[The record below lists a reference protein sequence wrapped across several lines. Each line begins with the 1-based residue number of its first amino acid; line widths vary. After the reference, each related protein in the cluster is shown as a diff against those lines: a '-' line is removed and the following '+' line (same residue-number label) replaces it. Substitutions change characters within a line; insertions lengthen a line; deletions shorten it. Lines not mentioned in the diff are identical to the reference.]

1 MNRSENASVNPQ
13 SFVKLLAQL
22 LLIGAVIW
30 VYRVEHL
37 FGFYK
42 IMPVILGGF
51 VVHSFLPLKY
61 RPAFLFLLSVIGM
74 IVLLPPIHVVAI
86 LAIGLGMIAIC
97 HLPVKMWM
105 RVTLLLLVGAALAAA
120 RADLFSPEVVEKA
133 YQVKIAV
140 GERSGGLFRV
150 GWRSLP
156 SIVLPIIGA
165 MFIFRILIYLFDIRH
180 EKPGVSVWQ
189 RLTYFFMLPNFVFLL
204 FPVIDYTTYKKN
216 YYNKPASDIYQRGIS
231 WIFRGV
237 IHLLLY
243 RIVYI
248 HLVPSASEVQGLW
261 GVAGAMVSTY
271 LMYLRVSGQFHLIV
285 GIMLLFGHNLPETN
299 NLYFLA
305 SSFSDYWRRINIY
318 WKDFMAKIFYYPAF
332 VRFKKLGVYPAVIL
346 STMFVFLATWLLHA
360 YQWFWL
366 RGVFPISVTDGL
378 FWFFFGLLALGSQ
391 LIEMRKPRR
400 RIKGFE
406 WKNALQHSVKVLATF
421 SSITILWSLWSS
433 STMADFLGL
442 VSHVADATV
451 TEVVLFAAMLVG
463 IIVVGAIVQYLVFN
477 IKEGTLSIP
486 AGPQAK
492 RWYPHAVAVMLL
504 LLAFPPLLEQL
515 PEKNQEFLA
524 TINSEQLNRKD
535 QEVLERGYY
544 ESLLEP
550 TDYLS
555 ALWATK
561 SKRPP
566 GWNTQ
571 LSDVGASKD
580 TSSILLNVLVPSVN
594 TEWKE
599 IAFKTNRWGMRDK
612 DYTKEKPAN
621 TYRYAL
627 LGASTEMGWGV
638 EGVDV
643 FEAIVEE
650 KMNETLAGSN
660 RSVEILNF
668 SVPSYTVLQSLK
680 QLDTQVPEFNPD
692 EIFLVAHGNYAR
704 RLFDVLGRAN
714 EHGIDMEYDYL
725 KNLMAELEIDSTVTR
740 SELFSRLRPEFDNI
754 VDWAYGYVAAYADSN
769 DVKVSVL
776 YIPSLGGSQADNASY
791 GAVKGHA
798 DKYGFE
804 IYDLRPAIAGV
815 EETELQLAPWDT
827 HPNKRAHRM
836 IANTLHDLLIPDLA
850 QADGTNVNQPTN

>member
-1 MNRSENASVNPQ
+1 MNRTENASIDF
-13 SFVKLLAQL
+13 SAFIKLFAQL

-42 IMPVILGGF
+42 IMPVIVGGF
-51 VVHSFLPLKY
+51 VVHAFTPFKY
-61 RPAFLFLLSVIGM
+61 RPALLFALSVIGM
-74 IVLLPPIHVVAI
+74 IVLLPPIHVVAL
-86 LAIGLGMIAIC
+86 LAIGIGLIAIC
-97 HLPVKMWM
+97 HIPIKMWM
-105 RVTLLLLVGAALAAA
+105 RVVLLLVVGAALAAA

-140 GERSGGLFRV
+140 GERSGGLFRA

-180 EKPGVSVWQ
+180 EKPGTSIWQ
-189 RLTYFFMLPNFVFLL
+189 RLSYFFMLPNFVFLL

-216 YYNKPASDIYQRGIS
+216 YYNKPSAEIYQRGIS
-231 WIFRGV
+231 WMFRGV

-248 HLVPSASEVQGLW
+248 HLVPSASEVEGLF

-346 STMFVFLATWLLHA
+346 STMYVFLATWLLHA

-366 RGVFPISVTDGL
+366 RGVFPISLTDGL

-391 LIEMRKPRR
+391 LIEMRSPRKR
-400 RIKGFE
+400 VKGFH
-406 WKNALQHSVKVLATF
+406 WKNAFIHSGKVLATF

-433 STMADFLGL
+433 KTMAEFLSL
-442 VSHVADATV
+442 VGHVTDASI
-451 TEVVLFAAMLVG
+451 TEVFLFVLVLAA
-463 IIVVGAIVQYLVFN
+463 IILIGAIVQYVVFN
-477 IKEGTLSIP
+477 IKEGTLVIP
-486 AGPQAK
+486 AGSETRK
-492 RWYPHAVAVMLL
+492 WYQHAVAVMLL
-504 LLAFPPLLEQL
+504 ILAMPPVLEQMSE
-515 PEKNQEFLA
+515 EKQDFLA

-555 ALWATK
+555 ALWSTK

-571 LSDVGASKD
+571 LSDIGAAKD
-580 TSSILLNVLVPSVN
+580 TSSLLLNVLVPSVN
-594 TEWKE
+594 KEWKE
-599 IAFKTNRWGMRDK
+599 TAFRTNQWGMRDRE
-612 DYTKEKPAN
+612 YAAAKPEG

-638 EGVDV
+638 ENVDV
-643 FEAIVEE
+643 FEAIVEQ
-650 KMNETLAGSN
+650 KMNEALADSGPD
-660 RSVEILNF
+660 VEILNF
-668 SVPSYTVLQSLK
+668 SVPSYTVLQSIK
-680 QLDTQVPEFNPD
+680 QLETQVGQFNPD

-704 RLFDVLGRAN
+704 RLFDVIGRAN
-714 EHGIDMEYDYL
+714 ERGIDLEYDYL
-725 KNLMAELEIDSTVTR
+725 TNLMEELEIDSSHTR
-740 SELFSRLRPEFDNI
+740 SELFSKLRPRFDDI
-754 VDWAYGYVAAYADSN
+754 VDWAYGHVAEYASQN
-769 DVKVSVL
+769 GIKVSVL
-776 YIPSLGGSQADNASY
+776 YIPSLGGSRADNASY
-791 GAVKGHA
+791 DAVKGHA
-798 DKYGFE
+798 DKYGFD
-804 IYDLRPAIAGV
+804 IYDLRSAIAGV
-815 EETELQLAPWDT
+815 DESQLQLAPWDT

-836 IANTLHDLLIPDLA
+836 IANELHEQLLVKLRERPVSE
-850 QADGTNVNQPTN
+850 Q